1 MMERMTVYLPDGKAL
16 DLPEGATAW
25 NVAKA
30 VGPGLARAAVGAL
43 VDGEVYDLFQPLPEG
58 AQVRILTEKDPEYQR
73 LFRHTLAHVL
83 AQAVKEY
90 FREKGY
96 DPESVKLGIG
106 PVIEHGFYYDIDA
119 PEPISDEDLPAI
131 EAKMREILKRD
142 LPLRRFVLSR
152 EEALARYQGKDPYKT
167 ELIQEIPEGEEI
179 SFYQQGDEAYGF
191 TDLCR
196 GPHVPSTGRIP
207 PHFKLTHVAGAYWR
221 GDENRPMLQRVYG
234 VAFRTEEELKEHL
247 WRLEEAKKR
256 DHRRLGKELELFLI
270 DPMVGKGLV
279 LWLPKGNILREELI
293 QFMRQEQI
301 RRGYQLVTTPHIGS
315 LELYKT
321 SGHYPYYAES
331 QFPPIRFQ
339 ERGEEEEYLL
349 KPMNCPHHI
358 RIYAHRKRS
367 YRELPLRLAEF
378 GTVYRYEKAGELLG
392 LTRVRGF
399 TQDDAHIFCTP
410 EEVKG
415 EFLGV
420 LDLVLHVFHTLGL
433 KDYRAR
439 IGVREPGSSKYVG
452 DEAKWALAERQ
463 IEEAAK
469 EAGLSYT
476 VEPGDAAFY
485 GPKLDF
491 VVKDALGREWQ
502 LGTIQVDYNLPERF
516 GLTYVGKDGGEHRP
530 VMIHRAPFGSLERF
544 IGILLE
550 HFAGDF
556 PLWLSPVQAVVVPVS
571 EKQGDYARE
580 VLSRL
585 KEAGLRAEADL
596 RPERMQAR
604 IRDAELQ
611 KIPYIL
617 VVGDEEQKTQA
628 VSVRR
633 RHKGN
638 LGSMPLA
645 AFLEGAL
652 REVRE
657 KRLDTVFG

>member
-1 MMERMTVYLPDGKAL
+1 MTVYLPDGKAL

>member
-1 MMERMTVYLPDGKAL
+1 MERMTVYLPDGKAL

-378 GTVYRYEKAGELLG
+378 GTVYRYEKAGGLLG